1 MIEGV
6 HHIAIL
12 CSDRQRAL
20 RFYVDALGFTLER
33 AVPRPERGDE
43 IVFLRGY
50 GTTLELFVAPD
61 HPPRQTQPEAYGLR
75 HLAFRVPS
83 VENAVAHLHSLGV
96 EPEPIRQD
104 SVDGMNMTFVKDP
117 DGLPIE
123 LHE

>member
-1 MIEGV
+1 MIGGV

-20 RFYVDALGFTLER
+20 HFYVNALGFSVER
-33 AVPRPERGDE
+33 AVARPERGDE
-43 IVFLRGY
+43 ILFLKGH
-50 GTTLELFVAPD
+50 GTTLELFIAPD
-61 HPPRQTQPEAYGLR
+61 HPPRVTQPEAYGLR
-75 HLAFRVPS
+75 HLAFRVAS
-83 VENAVAHLHSLGV
+83 VENAVAHLQALGF